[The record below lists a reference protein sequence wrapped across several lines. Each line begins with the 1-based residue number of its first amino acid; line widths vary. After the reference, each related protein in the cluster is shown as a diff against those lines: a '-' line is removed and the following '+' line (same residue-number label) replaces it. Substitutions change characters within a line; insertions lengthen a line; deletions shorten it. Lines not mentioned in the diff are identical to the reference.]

1 MHLPFIKKVFAD
13 EGKPDVKLVPLMVG
27 EIPKAKYKDYAK
39 KLIHLFKDERTVFI
53 VSSDFCHWG
62 SNFDYYRLH
71 PDTPD
76 GEISKSIEKL
86 DREGM
91 SLIES
96 HSLAGFMAYLKD
108 TKNTICGRNPI
119 QLLLALI
126 EEAGASNYETSFI
139 AYA

>member
-39 KLIHLFKDERTVFI
+39 KLINLFKDERTVFI

-71 PDTPD
+71 PETPD